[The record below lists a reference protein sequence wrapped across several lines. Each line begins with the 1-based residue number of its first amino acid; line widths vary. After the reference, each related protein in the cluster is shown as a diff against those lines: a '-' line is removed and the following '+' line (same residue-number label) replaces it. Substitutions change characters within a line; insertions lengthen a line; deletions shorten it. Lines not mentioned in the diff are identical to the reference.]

1 MAGKGL
7 DLYSDVPLYEQLAAI
22 LREMIR
28 SGELSHLDP
37 LPSEA
42 RLSQE
47 YDISRDTVRRA
58 IGVLVDEG
66 LLGVALSG
74 TMTVLRP
81 AVRAGARSASSA
93 SRWTRRPGSRCR
105 IPPRVATWG
114 PGR

>member
-1 MAGKGL
+1 MAGKRL

-28 SGELSHLDP
+28 SGELGHLDP

-47 YDISRDTVRRA
+47 YDISRDTVRRT

-66 LLGVALSG
+66 LAFTVRRRGTFVGPRPSG
-74 TMTVLRP
+74 
-81 AVRAGARSASSA
+81 SD
-93 SRWTRRPGSRCR
+93 
-105 IPPRVATWG
+105 
-114 PGR
+114 